1 MEQKDNNLTK
11 LQAKLAVAAFA
22 SGVVIACI
30 CLFVVPPPGEIST
43 SAISIVSEL
52 LILCGALLGIKVSY
66 DAKQMQFQNDIVNMI
81 KKRKEDTA
89 DED

>member
-1 MEQKDNNLTK
+1 MKQQDNNLTK
-11 LQAKLAVAAFA
+11 LQAKLAIASFAF
-22 SGVVIACI
+22 GVIIACV
-30 CLFVVPPPGEIST
+30 CLFFVPPPGEISA

-66 DAKQMQFQNDIVNMI
+66 DAKQMQFQNDIVDMI
-81 KKRKEDTA
+81 KKRKDTP